1 MQSAI
6 VSVHLFSIF
15 VIIAGW
21 VKAKGQRSLHFF
33 NFCCPQFGYAGLVSL
48 LFFSVSQQSI
58 AANRLGPNLGAF
70 ETNGWAKCPDAPGF
84 FGAFPGPNLLKP
96 KGWFLVFP
104 LPVFL
109 VQTPRIGVNPSG
121 WSSGQSW
128 AKSLISLTNFRAAVR
143 QHLLFVALSPRGRL
157 NWLLIAVKKTSSVIS
172 MSCSDLVGSGAL
184 SFSTL
189 PGKNQAKLWK
199 MPNSWPKDAFYV
211 LYFSAFIRSGWQPV
225 LKLLRIAIV
234 SLPELRKK
242 LCVWVTAI
250 LIYITPKGI
259 V

>member
-109 VQTPRIGVNPSG
+109 VQIPRIGVNPSG
-121 WSSGQSW
+121 WSSGQSCSKEFDL
-128 AKSLISLTNFRAAVR
+128 AHELQGSCAPTPFVCCSGSKRKTKLITDCREKDIVCDFNV
-143 QHLLFVALSPRGRL
+143 LF
-157 NWLLIAVKKTSSVIS
+157 
-172 MSCSDLVGSGAL
+172 
-184 SFSTL
+184 
-189 PGKNQAKLWK
+189 
-199 MPNSWPKDAFYV
+199 
-211 LYFSAFIRSGWQPV
+211 RSGRFRCLVFLYP
-225 LKLLRIAIV
+225 
-234 SLPELRKK
+234 SGKK
-242 LCVWVTAI
+242 SS
-250 LIYITPKGI
+250 
-259 V
+259 